1 MSATIPDISRKMS
14 SLLLIDLGANSF
26 NGPVPQLPAGVTTVD
41 FSRNKFS
48 GNISFTCDNYDYL
61 GYLNLSDNL
70 FSVELPYCLNLR
82 SLVHLNLAN
91 NNFSGEIPSSMLAKT
106 MSGEIPEWIGNS
118 LALISVVILRSNR
131 FSGSIPSSICQLTN
145 IQILDVSQNK
155 ISGTIPK
162 CINNLTELTKE
173 ESPKQKVTSWYY
185 RSYIKGG
192 VTVTRNTSYDESA
205 FLMWKGREFEYS
217 NTLGLVKSIDLSNN
231 DLVGEI
237 PVEITSLIGLL
248 GLNLS
253 RNNLTG
259 SIPTRIGQLR
269 DINFLD
275 LSRNKLSGKIPS
287 SFSQLS
293 HLGVLNLSYNNLS
306 GRIPLDT
313 QSKTFNSSSY
323 IGNPGLCGSPLSEA
337 CPGDELSRDP
347 KLNAD
352 SEEKQQEDEFI
363 SAEFYISMGIGFTF
377 GFWGVCSALIL
388 KRTWRYALFRFL
400 ENIFKNYSI
409 FNTK

>member
-1 MSATIPDISRKMS
+1 MS

-26 NGPVPQLPAGVTTVD
+26 NGRVPQLPAGVTTVD

-91 NNFSGEIPSSMLAKT
+91 NNFSGEIPSSVGSSGMMMRMLQLRNNHFI
-106 MSGEIPEWIGNS
+106 GELPRS
-118 LALISVVILRSNR
+118 LENCKYLRFIDVGENN
-131 FSGSIPSSICQLTN
+131 LTN

>member
-1 MSATIPDISRKMS
+1 MS

-26 NGPVPQLPAGVTTVD
+26 SGPVPQLPAGVTIVD

-91 NNFSGEIPSSMLAKT
+91 NNFSGEIPSSVGSSGMMMRMLQLRNNHFIGELPRSLENCIYLRFIDVGENNL
-106 MSGEIPEWIGNS
+106 SGEIPEWIGNS

-162 CINNLTELTKE
+162 CINNLTALTKE

-237 PVEITSLIGLL
+237 PVEITSLIGLF

-259 SIPTRIGQLR
+259 S
-269 DINFLD
+269 
-275 LSRNKLSGKIPS
+275 
-287 SFSQLS
+287 
-293 HLGVLNLSYNNLS
+293 
-306 GRIPLDT
+306 RIPLDT

-323 IGNPGLCGSPLSEA
+323 IGNPGLCGSPLTEA